1 MILKTYNLTN
11 QNLSKL
17 HKEVAA
23 STYVAGFYGLSSG
36 EGTFNVHG
44 GALTD
49 EAALDNLIAAHTP
62 VEVPEEITPRQ
73 GRQALF
79 LSGITEAT
87 VLAAFNSLSDPT
99 KTMALIEWE
108 YSTAF
113 VRSNPLIN
121 NMGAAL
127 GLTPAQ
133 IDALFILGATL

>member
-23 STYVAGFYGLSSG
+23 TNYVSGFYGVSSG
-36 EGTFNVHG
+36 AGFFNVHG
-44 GALTD
+44 GALID
-49 EAALDNLIAAHTP
+49 EAALDTLIAAHTP

-73 GRQALF
+73 ARQALF
-79 LSGITEAT
+79 MSGISEAMI
-87 VLAAFNSLSDPT
+87 VGALNSLSDPT

-113 VRSNPLIN
+113 LRN
-121 NMGAAL
+121 NHLVNEVGGAL
-127 GLTPAQ
+127 GWSNAQ